1 MKYELTF
8 KECSISSFDCG
19 DGKVWFTG
27 EQVADLLGYADSK
40 KVSNIYNRHKDEFT
54 ESMTTVLNLRTRN
67 ENNEIQNIKV
77 RVYSL
82 RGAHL
87 LGALARTKV
96 AKDLRIW
103 LMDLIEKESGV
114 DIGTLEKEEFKDL
127 PGEQIHHKIA
137 EFNRKSYE
145 FRGKPG
151 SQSMNQ
157 RRRDL
162 KKIREATALA
172 LELTQIKICDLGD
185 FPEDLEVPDHG

>member
-19 DGKVWFTG
+19 DGKVWFTA
-27 EQVADLLGYADSK
+27 EALANLLGYADDK
-40 KVSNIYNRHKDEFT
+40 QVNKIFQRRKDEFT
-54 ESMTTVLNLRTRN
+54 ESMSMLAKVTMNGINNSLR
-67 ENNEIQNIKV
+67 EVEV
-77 RVYSL
+77 RLFSP

-87 LGALARTKV
+87 IGMCARTKV
-96 AKDLRIW
+96 AKELRIW
-103 LMDLIEKESGV
+103 LLDLIEKESGV

-162 KKIREATALA
+162 KKIREATVLA

-185 FPEDLEVPDHG
+185 FPEDEEVES